1 MNYVKG
7 PGGRS
12 DRLAQV
18 RALLAHG
25 GRPLDGE
32 TDLKHRV
39 AFPRAKRTGKNG
51 TLLTST
57 TSTLLV
63 MAA

>member
-18 RALLAHG
+18 RAVLTHG
-25 GRPLDGE
+25 GRPLNGE
-32 TDLKHRV
+32 TDLRRRI
-39 AFPRAKRTGKNG
+39 AFPRANWTGKNG
-51 TLLTST
+51 TLPTST
-57 TSTLLV
+57 TTLLV